1 MRRLNNDQRFIQLYK
16 IATNP
21 SAYSNANRFSK
32 LLQESIDRGFPVD
45 YKLSA
50 DFLNKLYLDDPNAVY
65 YLDSATLL
73 HIMMS
78 CGRGEVN
85 QMTDALLQCCA
96 DPNITND
103 KGENALILAAKYAR
117 SSVIISK
124 LLRKTKDVN
133 HISRN
138 NLTAFGEMCKR
149 FPHLHSSY
157 QEAIKR
163 IKLLL
168 DAGADPDIDGTLSN
182 LKTTLES
189 GDTNKKCLI
198 EYIENYLM
206 RKEHD
211 SELTNKEWECSYDY
225 EL

>member
-85 QMTDALLQCCA
+85 QMTDALLQCGS

-133 HISRN
+133 HICRT
-138 NLTAFGEMCKR
+138 NLTAFGELGKR
-149 FPHLHSSY
+149 FPNLNSSY
-157 QEAIKR
+157 TGALEK

-168 DAGADPDIDGTLSN
+168 DAGADPDVDGTLSN
-182 LKTTLES
+182 LKVTLEPGQS
-189 GDTNKKCLI
+189 SKKRLI
-198 EYIENYLM
+198 DYIENYLM
-206 RKEHD
+206 RKD
-211 SELTNKEWECSYDY
+211 LKSELTNKDLETSFDY